1 MDDVKE
7 ENSPSLINTSAATEE
22 CSRDAK
28 EENSQEFISKN
39 ANDVKQEENSDD
51 FINANDVS
59 EDDSDDFINANDL
72 SEDNSDDCT
81 SMDDVD
87 LVLMLSEDSS
97 DPESVGFSEESEEEM
112 TVESL
117 LKE

>member
-59 EDDSDDFINANDL
+59 ED
-72 SEDNSDDCT
+72 NSDDCT